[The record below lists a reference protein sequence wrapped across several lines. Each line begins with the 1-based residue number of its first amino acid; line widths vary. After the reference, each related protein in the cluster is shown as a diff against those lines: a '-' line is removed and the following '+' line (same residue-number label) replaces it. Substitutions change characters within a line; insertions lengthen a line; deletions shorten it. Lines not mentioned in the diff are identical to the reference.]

1 MITFVLPAAVVGTLG
16 ALAGLVSS
24 SSVDPLGNLLSYG
37 PLGVMVVLLVTGILV
52 PKPTHDRVVKENER
66 LRELIDN
73 KVYPAIENSASAV
86 RESSETLKEALR
98 ALPDPD
104 PVPRRRAPR

>member
-1 MITFVLPAAVVGTLG
+1 MIATFVISAAVMGVVGIASQEVG
-16 ALAGLVSS
+16 ASS
-24 SSVDPLGNLLSYG
+24 DPLGNLLSYG

-52 PKPTHDRVVKENER
+52 PKPTHDRVVKENDR

-98 ALPDPD
+98 ALPDTD